1 MRQYL
6 PPASF
11 FTVQIHIGGVNG
23 RVSGGVSGAVSGGAS
38 DLARGER
45 EEDWCA
51 FFPVTSVSGAWFMC
65 VYVYVCMLY
74 VRMYS
79 CVLFSLYMCDS
90 DDDEHAGHVDGTS
103 QFRK

>member
-23 RVSGGVSGAVSGGAS
+23 RVSGGVSGGAS

-65 VYVYVCMLY
+65 VYVYVCMYAIRTY
-74 VRMYS
+74 VFLRS
-79 CVLFSLYMCDS
+79 VLTV
-90 DDDEHAGHVDGTS
+90 HV
-103 QFRK
+103 

>member
-1 MRQYL
+1 MFIVRQYL

-23 RVSGGVSGAVSGGAS
+23 RVSGGVSGAVSGGVS

-51 FFPVTSVSGAWFMC
+51 FFPVTSVSGAWFMRVC
-65 VYVYVCMLY
+65 TCMYVCMYAIRTY
-74 VRMYS
+74 VFLRS
-79 CVLFSLYMCDS
+79 VLTV
-90 DDDEHAGHVDGTS
+90 HV
-103 QFRK
+103 

>member
-1 MRQYL
+1 MFIVRQYL

-23 RVSGGVSGAVSGGAS
+23 RVSGGVSRGVSGGAS

-65 VYVYVCMLY
+65 VCVRVCMYAIRTY
-74 VRMYS
+74 VFLRS
-79 CVLFSLYMCDS
+79 VLTV
-90 DDDEHAGHVDGTS
+90 HV
-103 QFRK
+103 